1 MVHWMAWFKPID
13 LKFKYCQKILL
24 MTFIYGL
31 SCVIGQKKPQIL
43 NDYIMR
49 KYRNKNVCE
58 ISVLIHPLTKL
69 CLHVITRQITID
81 NIYR

>member
-1 MVHWMAWFKPID
+1 
-13 LKFKYCQKILL
+13 

-31 SCVIGQKKPQIL
+31 SCIIGQNKPQIL

-81 NIYR
+81 KGHTLYCIYKLKIFRFLNPLTFQT